1 MPSFMSS
8 AVRLHTAE
16 IVGGQLAP
24 SPIPWQAAIQQG
36 NSFICGATILD
47 AFSVLSAA
55 HCFHKKNFSGGLSIR
70 AGSIE
75 KSNGGQVR
83 FLIYNYK
90 LILFLSRFIK
100 TVFTIQLVKLTFL
113 TM

>member
-8 AVRLHTAE
+8 TGRLLPAE

-24 SPIPWQAAIQQG
+24 SPIPWQAAIQHG
-36 NSFICGATILD
+36 DSFICGATILD

-55 HCFHKKNFSGGLSIR
+55 HCFYGKNFSGGLSIR

-83 FLIYNYK
+83 FLICNIK
-90 LILFLSRFIK
+90 LMLFLSKFYK
-100 TVFTIQLVKLTFL
+100 NTFYNTANHIL
-113 TM
+113 

>member
-8 AVRLHTAE
+8 TGRLLPAE

-24 SPIPWQAAIQQG
+24 SPIPWQAAIQHG
-36 NSFICGATILD
+36 DSFICGATILD
-47 AFSVLSAA
+47 AFSLLSAA
-55 HCFHKKNFSGGLSIR
+55 HCFHGKIFSDQLSIR

-83 FLIYNYK
+83 FLICNIK
-90 LILFLSRFIK
+90 LKLFLSK
-100 TVFTIQLVKLTFL
+100 CL
-113 TM
+113 

>member
-8 AVRLHTAE
+8 NSRLDPAE

-24 SPIPWQAAIQQG
+24 SPIPWQAAIQHG
-36 NSFICGATILD
+36 ESFICGATILD

-55 HCFHKKNFSGGLSIR
+55 HCFYGKFFSDGLSIR

-75 KSNGGQVR
+75 KSNGGQVCKISH
-83 FLIYNYK
+83 L
-90 LILFLSRFIK
+90 
-100 TVFTIQLVKLTFL
+100 
-113 TM
+113 

>member
-8 AVRLHTAE
+8 TSRLDPAE

-24 SPIPWQAAIQQG
+24 SPIPWQAAIQHG
-36 NSFICGATILD
+36 ESFICGATILD

-55 HCFHKKNFSGGLSIR
+55 HCFYEKKFSDGLSIR

-75 KSNGGQVR
+75 KSNGGQVCKISH
-83 FLIYNYK
+83 L
-90 LILFLSRFIK
+90 
-100 TVFTIQLVKLTFL
+100 
-113 TM
+113 

>member
-8 AVRLHTAE
+8 TSRLDPAE

-24 SPIPWQAAIQQG
+24 SPIPWQAAIQLG
-36 NSFICGATILD
+36 ESFICGATILD

-55 HCFHKKNFSGGLSIR
+55 HCFYGKSFSDALSIR

-75 KSNGGQVR
+75 KSNGGQVCKISH
-83 FLIYNYK
+83 L
-90 LILFLSRFIK
+90 
-100 TVFTIQLVKLTFL
+100 
-113 TM
+113 

>member
-1 MPSFMSS
+1 MSS
-8 AVRLHTAE
+8 TIRLDPAE

-24 SPIPWQAAIQQG
+24 SPIPWQAAIQHG
-36 NSFICGATILD
+36 ESFICGATILD

-55 HCFHKKNFSGGLSIR
+55 HCFYGKNFSGGLSIR

-83 FLIYNYK
+83 FLICNIK
-90 LILFLSRFIK
+90 LILFLSK
-100 TVFTIQLVKLTFL
+100 CL
-113 TM
+113 

>member
-8 AVRLHTAE
+8 TNRLDPAE

-24 SPIPWQAAIQQG
+24 SPIPWQAAIQHG
-36 NSFICGATILD
+36 ESFICGATILD

-55 HCFHKKNFSGGLSIR
+55 HCFYGRNSTDEYSIR
-70 AGSIE
+70 AGTTE

-83 FLIYNYK
+83 FLILGSSK
-90 LILFLSRFIK
+90 C
-100 TVFTIQLVKLTFL
+100 
-113 TM
+113 

>member
-1 MPSFMSS
+1 MPSFMSHAS
-8 AVRLHTAE
+8 RLHPAE

-24 SPIPWQAAIQQG
+24 SPIPWQAAIQHG
-36 NSFICGATILD
+36 DSFICGATILD

-55 HCFHKKNFSGGLSIR
+55 HCFYGKNFSGGLSIR

-83 FLIYNYK
+83 FLICNYK
-90 LILFLSRFIK
+90 LILFFSRCFHD
-100 TVFTIQLVKLTFL
+100 TAN
-113 TM
+113 

>member
-8 AVRLHTAE
+8 TNRLDPAE

-24 SPIPWQAAIQQG
+24 SPIPWQAAIQHG
-36 NSFICGATILD
+36 ESFICGATILD

-55 HCFHKKNFSGGLSIR
+55 HCFYGKNATDEFSIR
-70 AGSIE
+70 AGTIE

-83 FLIYNYK
+83 FLICN
-90 LILFLSRFIK
+90 
-100 TVFTIQLVKLTFL
+100 
-113 TM
+113 